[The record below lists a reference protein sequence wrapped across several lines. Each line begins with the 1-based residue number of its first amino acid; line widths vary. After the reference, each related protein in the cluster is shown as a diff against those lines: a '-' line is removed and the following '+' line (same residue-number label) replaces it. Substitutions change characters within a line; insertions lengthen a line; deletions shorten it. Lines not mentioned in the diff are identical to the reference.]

1 MSHGQ
6 IKSWYT
12 TSLYQ
17 TLKLFCLMV
26 IGAFFFLI
34 EPKFVRGHKPLI
46 VTVAFLAYSTKA
58 ERGKV
63 HTRKD

>member
-1 MSHGQ
+1 MEYHFLISNVE
-6 IKSWYT
+6 T
-12 TSLYQ
+12 V
-17 TLKLFCLMV
+17 LFDGLL
-26 IGAFFFLI
+26 GPFFVI

-58 ERGKV
+58 ERGKI